1 MFLLTM
7 LNLDCWTVTPDVHG
21 FNGVN
26 HTNVRTLGECQRI
39 CINIDS
45 CVAIDW
51 DPNNPYGDP
60 PCWTL
65 TSTATGPTV
74 DKGVVT
80 HYELDRACLDQ
91 S

>member
-1 MFLLTM
+1 MMF
-7 LNLDCWTVTPDVHG
+7 NLDCWRETKGVHG

-26 HTNVRTLGECQRI
+26 QAKVTTLNECQRF
-39 CINIDS
+39 CIVIIS

-65 TSTATGPTV
+65 TSTATGQSLS
-74 DKGVVT
+74 GAIT